1 MAETKSEQTAPPA
14 TPAGSDPTNDY
25 ELWLRLRP
33 YIGHCLSLNHDINN
47 PLTTVLGYAELMLES
62 DPPLPENQIE
72 HIKAIAASAE
82 RIQALLEKLCR
93 EKIELAEQIDLGP
106 VIEAYRKIA
115 TPLK

>member
-1 MAETKSEQTAPPA
+1 MTESKSVQTTPLA

-25 ELWLRLRP
+25 ELWLRLKP

-47 PLTTVLGYAELMLES
+47 PLTTVLGYAELILEAN
-62 DPPLPENQIE
+62 PPLPENQVE
-72 HIKAIAASAE
+72 HVKAIAASAE
-82 RIQALLEKLCR
+82 RIRDMLEKLCR

-115 TPLK
+115 TPLE